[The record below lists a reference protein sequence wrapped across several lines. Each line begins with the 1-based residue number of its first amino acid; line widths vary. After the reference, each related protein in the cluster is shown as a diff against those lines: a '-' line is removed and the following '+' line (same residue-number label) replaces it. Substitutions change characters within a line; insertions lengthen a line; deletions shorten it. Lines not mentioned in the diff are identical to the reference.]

1 MTEKIHDQ
9 ISAFIDDE
17 LSEQE
22 SAFLVRRLERD
33 TDARHR
39 AMRYMLIGNALRGE
53 LPVGHD
59 VLRHRVQSALSG
71 SISPVTAVASRA
83 PATRQRPYVRPV
95 VGFGIAAAV
104 AVAAVIGLRALNQ
117 PVTATSAPLAV
128 SNNNPTLPVGPP
140 QWTEPASYVVPQD
153 PQDVAGGPPT
163 SPIRLTNYLMRHG
176 EYASGLSRTS
186 VHSNV
191 VGAAES
197 VDQAFYEPV
206 EPQNGRTPQTSE

>member
-1 MTEKIHDQ
+1 MREQIHDQ

-17 LSEQE
+17 LSQQE
-22 SAFLVRRLERD
+22 GAFLVRRLERD
-33 TDARHR
+33 TEARGQ
-39 AMRYMLIGNALRGE
+39 AMRYMLIGCALRGE
-53 LPVGHD
+53 LQPGHQI
-59 VLRHRVQSALSG
+59 LRHRIQSALTG
-71 SISPVTAVASRA
+71 LAPLPAVSRA
-83 PATRQRPYVRPV
+83 RVSNRFQFLRPV
-95 VGFGIAAAV
+95 VGFGIAATV

-117 PVTATSAPLAV
+117 PATLTAAATSAPLVAG
-128 SNNNPTLPVGPP
+128 SPVPQTGPQP
-140 QWTEPASYVVPQD
+140 WTEPASYVV

-197 VDQAFYEPV
+197 AEQTFDESFEPPN
-206 EPQNGRTPQTSE
+206 EQTPQTVE